1 MELSLGQSKGGN
13 GRFKEVSVP
22 ILFFNYFGPLITDHL
37 IMKVQLVYQ
46 DARGKY

>member
-1 MELSLGQSKGGN
+1 MELSLGQSKGGH

-22 ILFFNYFGPLITDHL
+22 ILFYNYFGPLITDHL
-37 IMKVQLVYQ
+37 MKVQLVYQ